1 MGEVTLRGK
10 SLAAIARDVAEGYF
24 FVTPL
29 VLKKFDP
36 EAYKDLY
43 FTFLKLQK
51 EFRGEQPPAHAIAEI
66 RKRAMRLQ
74 RLANA
79 IVVLAHTARE
89 KRIPL

>member
-1 MGEVTLRGK
+1 M
-10 SLAAIARDVAEGYF
+10 
-24 FVTPL
+24 TPL

-51 EFRGEQPPAHAIAEI
+51 EIRGEQPPAHAVAEI